1 MEDDMSW
8 LKDSCDMTLKEAI
21 VCILIGIIIGTGVVL
36 LLTNYGCTDKTVD
49 MIMTPTLDT
58 IDRLTNEPPLSD
70 EEVWRAGVGEGNL

>member
-1 MEDDMSW
+1 MSW

-36 LLTNYGCTDKTVD
+36 LLTNYGCTNHNVD

-70 EEVWRAGVGEGNL
+70 EEVWRAGVEEGSL